1 MSTDDY
7 LVLAKTKKCKG
18 LISLTHILFNLV
30 SNEIIVLSL
39 ENVINMTRFFAN
51 LYYYENT
58 KKKEI
63 TF

>member
-30 SNEIIVLSL
+30 SNEIIV
-39 ENVINMTRFFAN
+39 
-51 LYYYENT
+51 
-58 KKKEI
+58 
-63 TF
+63 